1 MKNLIRIV
9 VLSGLVVTYL
19 LACNKQGSGS
29 SAGKPALTLS
39 KSTVARGEQLVIT
52 AQPSSAAT
60 IVRFSVFPAAA
71 TKLFSSRDQA
81 NAFFGNSGSY
91 TVTANYYTDSAGAPF
106 DSSSSPVTVS
116 DSIYSPPTPIQSDT
130 SALAGDAIQIEPIT
144 ATDTGG
150 LIMVAQTT
158 KLYGCNPTLNYYF
171 EQFANTINIYFLDVD
186 ADGVDD
192 CGGVK
197 STAKGFIFAK
207 APANGTY
214 NFNVILNTATYQG
227 TLTVTDQNYTFGW
240 SYTSAVTISPLQ
252 IATK

>member
-1 MKNLIRIV
+1 M
-9 VLSGLVVTYL
+9 
-19 LACNKQGSGS
+19 
-29 SAGKPALTLS
+29 
-39 KSTVARGEQLVIT
+39 ARGEQLVIT
-52 AQPSSAAT
+52 ALPSSAAT
-60 IVRFSVFPAAA
+60 VVRFNVFPASG
-71 TKLFSSRDQA
+71 TKLFSIKDQA
-81 NAFFGNSGSY
+81 DAFFANPGNYS
-91 TVTANYYTDSAGAPF
+91 VTANYYVDSAGAPF

-116 DSIYSPPTPIQSDT
+116 DSIYTPPPPIQSDT

-144 ATDTGG
+144 ARDTGG

-171 EQFANTINIYFLDVD
+171 EQFGNTINIYFLDVD

-197 STAKGFIFAK
+197 STAKAFIFK
-207 APANGTY
+207 PAPANGTY

-227 TLTVTDQNYTFGW
+227 TLTVTDQTYTFGW